1 MNETVIHMVGHVGTD
16 VDCRRTATGVEVC
29 TFRMAS
35 TPRRFDRATRQYVD
49 GTTNWIT
56 VHCWRSLA
64 THVRDAVHRGDPV
77 IVIGRLRTEEWTK
90 DGVRQS
96 RFVLEALA
104 VGHDLTRGVSSF
116 RKAAATAGDGAQG
129 QEREP
134 PARLTS
140 VS

>member
-16 VDCRRTATGVEVC
+16 VDSRRTATGVEVS
-29 TFRMAS
+29 TFRLAS

-56 VHCWRSLA
+56 VQCWRSLA
-64 THVRDAVHRGDPV
+64 GHVRDAVHRGDPV

-90 DGVRQS
+90 EGVRQS

-104 VGHDLTRGVSSF
+104 VGHDLTRGVSTF
-116 RKAAATAGDGAQG
+116 RKSTAAAADGAAQHDR
-129 QEREP
+129 ERP
-134 PARLTS
+134 SRLAS